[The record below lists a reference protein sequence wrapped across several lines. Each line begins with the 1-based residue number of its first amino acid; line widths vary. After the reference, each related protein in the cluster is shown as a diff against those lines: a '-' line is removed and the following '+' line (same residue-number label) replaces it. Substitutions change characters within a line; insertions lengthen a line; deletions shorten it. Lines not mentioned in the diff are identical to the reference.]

1 MSGVEIGALSIAA
14 LIGLIYSGMHVPIAL
29 LLVAYV
35 GVWLLRGDLHL
46 ANTLIAS
53 TASEAVAGY
62 IFGVV
67 PLFVLMGLLVSTADL
82 GRDAFAAAG
91 RVFAGRRGGL
101 GVATVAASAVFAAI
115 TGISIAAAAVFTKVA
130 VPEMRRSGYAAGFAV
145 GIVAGSSVLGMLIP
159 PSLLMIVFAVLSEQ
173 SVGDLFIAGIVP
185 GILLAVFFAATVVIV
200 AVFFPRYAYH
210 EGVSQA
216 ERIEEIGAKVA
227 LVKIAPIAIL
237 AFLVLGGIYGGVFT
251 PTEAGAAGALGALII
266 ALAKRRLS
274 WPRFLEVLIETGY
287 ITASICLLIIGAA
300 AYSRLLAL
308 SGVNSF
314 IGVLLTEEGFAFWQF
329 MLLFVAVVILLGTIL
344 DSVSIMLI
352 MVPLV
357 LPALTAQQVDL
368 VWFGIVTITAVEI
381 GLLTP
386 PFGLSVYVIKSTLN
400 DDDVS
405 LGDIFAGS
413 GPFVFTMFIVLLLL
427 IMFPAL
433 VTGLVR

>member
-1 MSGVEIGALSIAA
+1 MSGVEIGALSIAV
-14 LIGLIYSGMHVPIAL
+14 LMGLIYAGMHVPIAL
-29 LLVAYV
+29 LLVSYV
-35 GVWLLRGDLHL
+35 GVWLLRGDQRL
-46 ANTLIAS
+46 ASNLIAS
-53 TASEAVAGY
+53 TASETVASY

-67 PLFVLMGLLVSTADL
+67 PLFVLMGLLVSAADL

-91 RVFAGRRGGL
+91 KVFGGRRGGL
-101 GVATVAASAVFAAI
+101 GIATVAANAVFAAI
-115 TGISIAAAAVFTKVA
+115 TGISIASAAVFTKVA
-130 VPEMRRSGYAAGFAV
+130 VPEMRRSGYASGFAV

-185 GILLAVFFAATVVIV
+185 GVLLAVCFAATVVLL
-200 AVFFPRYAYH
+200 AFFFPRYTYR
-210 EGVSQA
+210 EGVGGG
-216 ERIEEIGAKVA
+216 ERIEEISTKEA
-227 LVKIAPIAIL
+227 LLKIVPIAVL
-237 AFLVLGGIYGGVFT
+237 AVLVLGGIYGGVFT

-266 ALAKRRLS
+266 GLAKRRFS
-274 WPRFLEVLIETGY
+274 WPSFLEVLIETGY
-287 ITASICLLIIGAA
+287 VTASISLLIIGAA

-308 SGVNSF
+308 SGISSF
-314 IGVLLTEEGFAFWQF
+314 IGILLTGEGYTFWQF
-329 MLLFVAVVILLGTIL
+329 ILLFVAIAILLGTIL

-357 LPALTAQQVDL
+357 LPTLTAQHVDL

-400 DDDVS
+400 DDNIS

-413 GPFVFTMFIVLLLL
+413 APFVVVMFLVLLLL
-427 IMFPAL
+427 ILFPVL
-433 VTGLVR
+433 VTGLVK